1 MILNNLLQ
9 KNHSWINWQNP
20 SHKKSGYV
28 VIENGRGNN
37 LLTIKELTVKNFMS
51 VGNQAQAIDFSNKS
65 LVLVIGENMDL
76 GGDDAGARNG
86 TGKTTIINALS
97 YVFFGEALTNIRR
110 DNLVN
115 KTNEKGMLVSVK
127 FVKNN
132 IEYTIERGRK
142 PQIFRFYANNIEQN
156 LESNEAQGENRET
169 QIEINRLMGMTHAM
183 FKNIIALNTYTQPFL
198 STKQAEQ
205 REIIE
210 QLLGIT
216 LLSQKADLLKEKQK
230 ATKQML
236 TEEKLKIDA
245 KVASNEKIQES
256 IESLQIRSN
265 AWAKQKE
272 DDIVSFKEAI
282 AELEKVD
289 SEIEI
294 EKHKKL
300 QKRNELQTMLRSFEK
315 EKAYHENSL
324 TKAENTVS
332 KTNADLEYAA
342 QQKCP
347 TCEQELLDDKHTH
360 LVDKLKV
367 QLTESTDYVTK
378 LKADLAKIQQ
388 GIDEVGDIGQVPDTY
403 YDTIDEAYNHK
414 GSLKDLQRQLNQTE
428 KKEDT
433 YAEQIEEMRKSAIQ
447 IIDYNKANELEDLHR
462 HQDFLYKLLTAKDS
476 FIRTRII
483 EQNLTYLNQ
492 RLAYFLGKVKL
503 PHTVTFQSD
512 LSVRIE
518 ELGRE
523 LDFDNL
529 SRGERNRLILSL
541 SWAFRDVW
549 ESLYQQINLL
559 FIDELVDAGMDLSG
573 VESSMAVLKDMSR
586 TQKKNIF
593 LISHKDELV
602 SRVNSVLKVVKE
614 NGFTNYANDVDII
627 V

>member
-1 MILNNLLQ
+1 M
-9 KNHSWINWQNP
+9 
-20 SHKKSGYV
+20 
-28 VIENGRGNN
+28 
-37 LLTIKELTVKNFMS
+37 LTIKELTVKNFMS
-51 VGNQAQAIDFSNKS
+51 VGNQVQAIDFSNKS

-115 KTNEKGMLVSVK
+115 KTNEKAMLVSVK
-127 FVKNN
+127 FIKNGVT
-132 IEYTIERGRK
+132 YTIERGRK
-142 PQIFRFYANNIEQN
+142 PQVFRFYANDIEQKTDD
-156 LESNEAQGENRET
+156 NEAQGENRET
-169 QIEINRLMGMTHAM
+169 QIEINKLMGMTHSM

-198 STKQAEQ
+198 ATKQAEQ

-236 TEEKLKIDA
+236 TEEKMRIDA

-272 DDIVSFKEAI
+272 EDTINFKEAI
-282 AELEKVD
+282 AELQKVD
-289 SEIEI
+289 SETEI

-300 QKRNELQTMLRSFEK
+300 QKRNELQTMLRSLEK

-324 TKAENTVS
+324 TKAESTVT
-332 KTNADLEYAA
+332 KTKADLEYAA

-360 LVDKLKV
+360 LVDKLKI

-378 LKADLAKIQQ
+378 LKNDLDKIQE
-388 GIDEVGDIGQVPDTY
+388 GIEELGDLGQIPDTY

-414 GSLKDLQRQLNQTE
+414 SSLQDLKRQLDRTE
-428 KKEDT
+428 KQKDT
-433 YAEQIEEMRKSAIQ
+433 YAEQIDEMKKTAIQ
-447 IIDYNKANELEDLHR
+447 VIDYNKANELEDLHR

-512 LSVRIE
+512 LTVRIE

-559 FIDELVDAGMDLSG
+559 FIDELVDAGMDISG

-614 NGFTNYANDVDII
+614 NGFTNYANDVDI
-627 V
+627 VV

>member
-1 MILNNLLQ
+1 
-9 KNHSWINWQNP
+9 
-20 SHKKSGYV
+20 
-28 VIENGRGNN
+28 

-97 YVFFGEALTNIRR
+97 YVFYGEALTNIRR

-127 FVKNN
+127 FIKNGVT
-132 IEYTIERGRK
+132 YTIERGRK
-142 PQIFRFYANNIEQN
+142 PQIFRFYADDIEQKT
-156 LESNEAQGENRET
+156 ESNEAQGENRET
-169 QIEINRLMGMTHAM
+169 QIEINKLLGMTHAM
-183 FKNIIALNTYTQPFL
+183 FKNIVALNTYTQPFL

-216 LLSQKADLLKEKQK
+216 LLSQKADLLREKQK
-230 ATKQML
+230 ATKQLL
-236 TEEKLKIDA
+236 TEEKMRLDA

-256 IESLQIRSN
+256 IESLKIRSA
-265 AWAKQKE
+265 AWSKQKAQ
-272 DDIVSFKEAI
+272 DIESFREAI

-300 QKRNELQTMLRSFEK
+300 QKHNETQTALRGLMK
-315 EKAYHENSL
+315 EKAYHEDSL
-324 TKAENTVS
+324 TKAESTVE
-332 KTNADLEYAA
+332 KTEKDLEFAEAA
-342 QQKCP
+342 KCP
-347 TCEQELLDDKHTH
+347 TCEQALHDDKHEH
-360 LVDKLKV
+360 LVGKLKTN
-367 QLTESTDYVTK
+367 LTESRGYSDK
-378 LKADLAKIQQ
+378 LRSDLVKIQQ
-388 GIDEVGDIGQVPDTY
+388 AIDEIGDLGQVPDTY

-414 GSLKDLQRQLNQTE
+414 GTLQDLKRQLEQTE

-433 YAEQIEEMRKSAIQ
+433 YAEQIAELESKAIQ
-447 IIDYNKANELEDLHR
+447 DVDYEKANELEDLHR

-492 RLAYFLGKVKL
+492 RLAFFLGKVKL
-503 PHTVTFQSD
+503 PHTVTFQAD

-529 SRGERNRLILSL
+529 SRGERNRLILSM

-559 FIDELVDAGMDLSG
+559 FIDELVDAGMDISG
-573 VESSMAVLKDMSR
+573 VESSMAVLKDMAR
-586 TQKKNIF
+586 TQQKNIF

>member
-1 MILNNLLQ
+1 MDIT
-9 KNHSWINWQNP
+9 
-20 SHKKSGYV
+20 
-28 VIENGRGNN
+28 NGRRNN

-115 KTNEKGMLVSVK
+115 KTNEKGMLVGVK
-127 FVKNN
+127 FIKNG
-132 IEYTIERGRK
+132 ITYTIERGRK
-142 PQIFRFYANNIEQN
+142 PQVFRFYANDIEQKT
-156 LESNEAQGENRET
+156 ESNEAQGENRET
-169 QIEINRLMGMTHAM
+169 QVEINKLMGMTHSM

-216 LLSQKADLLKEKQK
+216 LLSQKADLLREKQK
-230 ATKQML
+230 ATKQLL
-236 TEEKLKIDA
+236 TEEKLMIDA
-245 KVASNEKIQES
+245 KVVSNAKIQES
-256 IESLQIRSN
+256 IESLKIRSN
-265 AWAKQKE
+265 AWTKQKQ
-272 DDIVSFKEAI
+272 DDVKSFQEAI

-294 EKHKKL
+294 AKHKKL
-300 QKRNELQTMLRSFEK
+300 RKHNEMQTALRSLEK

-324 TKAENTVS
+324 TKAETTVD
-332 KTNADLEYAA
+332 KTEKDLEYAG
-342 QQKCP
+342 QQRCP
-347 TCEQELLDDKHTH
+347 TCEQELHDDKHEH
-360 LVDKLKV
+360 LVGKLKT
-367 QLTESTDYVTK
+367 QLSESKEYVAK
-378 LKADLAKIQQ
+378 LKSDLAKIQE
-388 GIDEVGDIGQVPDTY
+388 GIDEVGDLGQLPDTY

-414 GSLKDLQRQLNQTE
+414 GSLQDLMRQLAQTE

-433 YAEQIEEMRKSAIQ
+433 YAEQIEEMKKSAIQ
-447 IIDYNKANELEDLHR
+447 EVDYEKANELEDLHR
-462 HQDFLYKLLTAKDS
+462 HQEFLYKLLTAKDS

-559 FIDELVDAGMDLSG
+559 FIDELVDAGMDISG

-602 SRVNSVLKVVKE
+602 TRVNSVLKVVKE

>member
-1 MILNNLLQ
+1 M
-9 KNHSWINWQNP
+9 
-20 SHKKSGYV
+20 
-28 VIENGRGNN
+28 
-37 LLTIKELTVKNFMS
+37 LTIKELTVKNFMS
-51 VGNQAQAIDFSNKS
+51 VGNQVQAIDFSNKS

-115 KTNEKGMLVSVK
+115 KTNEKGMLVGVK

-132 IEYTIERGRK
+132 VEYVIERGRK

-156 LESNEAQGENRET
+156 TESNEAQGENRET
-169 QIEINRLMGMTHAM
+169 QIEINKLMGMTHSM

-198 STKQAEQ
+198 STKANEQ

-216 LLSQKADLLKEKQK
+216 LLSQKAELLKEKQK
-230 ATKQML
+230 TTKQLL

-245 KVASNEKIQES
+245 RVASNEKIEES

-272 DDIVSFKEAI
+272 EDIASFKEAI

-294 EKHKKL
+294 AKHKKL
-300 QKRNELQTMLRSFEK
+300 QKRNELQTMLRSLEK
-315 EKAYHENSL
+315 EKAYHESSL
-324 TKAENTVS
+324 TKAESTVT
-332 KTNADLEYAA
+332 KTNADLDYAA

-360 LVDKLKV
+360 LVEKLKI

-378 LKADLAKIQQ
+378 LKTDLAKIQE
-388 GIDEVGDIGQVPDTY
+388 GIDEVGDLGQIPDTY
-403 YDTIDEAYNHK
+403 YDTIDEAFNHK
-414 GSLKDLQRQLNQTE
+414 GSLKDLQRQLAQTE
-428 KKEDT
+428 KKQDT
-433 YAEQIEEMRKSAIQ
+433 YAEQIAEMKKSAIQ
-447 IIDYNKANELEDLHR
+447 EINYDKANELEDLHR
-462 HQDFLYKLLTAKDS
+462 HQEFLYKLLTAKDS

-512 LSVRIE
+512 LTVRIE

-559 FIDELVDAGMDLSG
+559 FIDELVDAGMDISG

>member
-1 MILNNLLQ
+1 M
-9 KNHSWINWQNP
+9 
-20 SHKKSGYV
+20 
-28 VIENGRGNN
+28 
-37 LLTIKELTVKNFMS
+37 LTIKEITVKNFMS

-127 FVKNN
+127 FIKNGVT
-132 IEYTIERGRK
+132 YTIERGRK
-142 PQIFRFYANNIEQN
+142 PQIFRFYADDIEQKT
-156 LESNEAQGENRET
+156 ESNEAQGENRET
-169 QIEINRLMGMTHAM
+169 QIEINKLLGMTHAM
-183 FKNIIALNTYTQPFL
+183 FKNIVALNTYTQPFL

-216 LLSQKADLLKEKQK
+216 LLSQKADLLREKQK
-230 ATKQML
+230 ATKQLL
-236 TEEKLKIDA
+236 TEEKMRLDA
-245 KVASNEKIQES
+245 TLASNEKIQES
-256 IESLQIRSN
+256 IESLKLRSA
-265 AWAKQKE
+265 AWTQQNKQ
-272 DDIVSFKEAI
+272 DIESFRKAI

-300 QKRNELQTMLRSFEK
+300 QKHNELQTALRNLMR
-315 EKAYHENSL
+315 EKAYHEDSL
-324 TKAENTVS
+324 TKAESTVE
-332 KTNADLEYAA
+332 KTEKDLEFAEAA
-342 QQKCP
+342 KCP
-347 TCEQELLDDKHTH
+347 TCEQALHDDKHEH
-360 LVDKLKV
+360 LVGKLKTNLTEGRDYSDKLR
-367 QLTESTDYVTK
+367 S
-378 LKADLAKIQQ
+378 DLAKIQQ
-388 GIDEVGDIGQVPDTY
+388 GIDDIGDLGQVPDTY

-414 GSLKDLQRQLNQTE
+414 GTLQDLKRQLEQTE

-433 YAEQIEEMRKSAIQ
+433 YAEQITELESKAIQ
-447 IIDYNKANELEDLHR
+447 EVDYERANELEDLHR

-492 RLAYFLGKVKL
+492 RLAFFLGKVKL

-512 LSVRIE
+512 LTVRIE

-573 VESSMAVLKDMSR
+573 VESSMAVLKDMAR
-586 TQKKNIF
+586 TQQKNIF

>member
-1 MILNNLLQ
+1 M
-9 KNHSWINWQNP
+9 
-20 SHKKSGYV
+20 
-28 VIENGRGNN
+28 
-37 LLTIKELTVKNFMS
+37 LTIKELTVKNFMS
-51 VGNQAQAIDFSNKS
+51 VGNATQSINFGNKN
-65 LVLVIGENMDL
+65 LVLVIGENLDL

-97 YVFFGEALTNIRR
+97 YVFYGEALTNIRR

-127 FVKNN
+127 FIKNN
-132 IEYTIERGRK
+132 VEYTIERGRK
-142 PQIFRFYANNIEQN
+142 PGIFKFYANNIEQN
-156 LESNEAQGENRET
+156 TDSNEAQGENKET
-169 QIEINRLMGMTHAM
+169 QIEINRLIGMTLAM

-198 STKQAEQ
+198 ATKQAEQ

-216 LLSQKADLLKEKQK
+216 LLSQKADLLKDKMK
-230 ATKQML
+230 ASKTELM
-236 TEEKLKIDA
+236 EEKMKIDSKMA
-245 KVASNEKIQES
+245 ANEKIQES
-256 IESLQIRSN
+256 IESLKLRSS
-265 AWAKQKE
+265 AWQTQK
-272 DDIVSFKEAI
+272 DQDVIKFSEAI

-289 SEIEI
+289 IKAELDA
-294 EKHKKL
+294 HKRL
-300 QKRNELQTMLRSFEK
+300 QKHNENYLKLLSLNK
-315 EKAYHENSL
+315 EKAYHEDGY
-324 TKAENTVS
+324 TKAMESVE
-332 KTNADLEYAA
+332 KTESDLDYAA

-347 TCEQELLDDKHTH
+347 TCEQELKDDKHEH
-360 LVDKLKV
+360 LVGKLKTT
-367 QLTESTDYVTK
+367 LIEGKTDLEK
-378 LKADLAKIQQ
+378 LKSDLAKIQQ
-388 GIDEVGDIGQVPDTY
+388 DIDDIGDLGQTPETY
-403 YDTIDEAYNHK
+403 YDSIDEAYNHK
-414 GSLKDLQRQLNQTE
+414 GSLKDLKRQLEQTD
-428 KKEDT
+428 KKDDP
-433 YAEQIEEMRKSAIQ
+433 YAEQIEELTKTAIQ
-447 IIDYNKANELEDLHR
+447 KVDYTEANQIEDLHR
-462 HQDFLYKLLTAKDS
+462 HQEFLYKLLTAKDS

-492 RLAYFLGKVKL
+492 RLAYFLNKVKL

-512 LSVRIE
+512 LTVTIE

-549 ESLYQQINLL
+549 ESLYQQVNLL
-559 FIDELVDAGMDLSG
+559 FIDELVDAGMDISG
-573 VESSMAVLKDMSR
+573 VESSMAVLKEMSR
-586 TQKKNIF
+586 TQQKNIF

>member
-1 MILNNLLQ
+1 
-9 KNHSWINWQNP
+9 
-20 SHKKSGYV
+20 
-28 VIENGRGNN
+28 
-37 LLTIKELTVKNFMS
+37 
-51 VGNQAQAIDFSNKS
+51 
-65 LVLVIGENMDL
+65 MDL

-127 FVKNN
+127 FIKND
-132 IEYTIERGRK
+132 ITYTIERGRK
-142 PQIFRFYANNIEQN
+142 PQVFRFYANDIEQN
-156 LESNEAQGENRET
+156 IESNEAQGENRET
-169 QIEINRLMGMTHAM
+169 QQEINRLMGMTHAM

-230 ATKQML
+230 TTKQML

-245 KVASNEKIQES
+245 KLSSNEKIQES

-272 DDIVSFKEAI
+272 DDIKSFKEAI
-282 AELEKVD
+282 EELQKVD

-294 EKHKKL
+294 EKHKRL
-300 QKRNELQTMLRSFEK
+300 QKHNEMQTALRSLHK
-315 EKAYHENSL
+315 EKAYHEDSL
-324 TKAENTVS
+324 TKAENTVER
-332 KTNADLEYAA
+332 TLADLKYAE

-347 TCEQELLDDKHTH
+347 TCEQELKGDKHTH
-360 LVDKLKV
+360 LVDKLKI
-367 QLTESTDYVTK
+367 QLTESTEYVTK
-378 LKADLAKIQQ
+378 LKSDLAKIQQ
-388 GIDEVGDIGQVPDTY
+388 GINEVGDLGQIPDTY

-414 GSLKDLQRQLNQTE
+414 GSLKDLQRQLKQTE

-433 YAEQIEEMRKSAIQ
+433 YAEQIAEMKKSAIQ
-447 IIDYNKANELEDLHR
+447 KIDYEKANELEDLHR

-492 RLAYFLGKVKL
+492 RLAFFLGKVKL

-512 LSVRIE
+512 LTVRIE

-559 FIDELVDAGMDLSG
+559 FIDELVDAGMDISG

>member
-1 MILNNLLQ
+1 M
-9 KNHSWINWQNP
+9 
-20 SHKKSGYV
+20 
-28 VIENGRGNN
+28 
-37 LLTIKELTVKNFMS
+37 LTIKELTVKNFMS
-51 VGNQAQAIDFSNKS
+51 VGNQTQAINFDNKS

-132 IEYTIERGRK
+132 VEYTIERGRK
-142 PQIFRFYANNIEQN
+142 PQIFKFYANNIEQN
-156 LESNEAQGENRET
+156 IESNEAQGENRET
-169 QIEINRLMGMTHAM
+169 QLEINRLMGMTHAM

-198 STKQAEQ
+198 STKAAEQ

-216 LLSQKADLLKEKQK
+216 LLSQKADLLKDKMK
-230 ATKQML
+230 ATKTEL
-236 TEEKLKIDA
+236 LEEKLKIDTR
-245 KVASNEKIQES
+245 VASNEKIQET
-256 IESLQIRSN
+256 IESLKIRSS
-265 AWAKQKE
+265 AWQSQKDE
-272 DDIVSFKEAI
+272 NIANFKEAI
-282 AELEKVD
+282 AELDKVD
-289 SEIEI
+289 ITKELDAHKRLS
-294 EKHKKL
+294 KH
-300 QKRNELQTMLRSFEK
+300 NEMQTALRSLEK
-315 EKAYHENSL
+315 EKAYHEDSL
-324 TKAENTVS
+324 TKAEITVT
-332 KTNADLEYAA
+332 KTNADLEYSE

-347 TCEQELLDDKHTH
+347 TCEQELHDDKHTH
-360 LVDKLKV
+360 LVDKLKI

-378 LKADLAKIQQ
+378 LQTDLAKIQQ
-388 GIDEVGDIGQVPDTY
+388 DMDAIGDIGGIPDTY

-414 GSLKDLQRQLNQTE
+414 GSLKDLNRQLEQNET
-428 KKEDT
+428 KEDP
-433 YAEQIEEMRKSAIQ
+433 YVEQIEEMKKTAIQ
-447 IIDYNKANELEDLHR
+447 KVDYEVANDLEDLFR
-462 HQDFLYKLLTAKDS
+462 HQEFLYKLLTAKDS

-492 RLAYFLGKVKL
+492 RLAHFLGKVKL

-512 LSVRIE
+512 LTVTIE

-586 TQKKNIF
+586 TQQKNIF

-614 NGFTNYANDVDII
+614 NGFTNYANDVEII

>member
-1 MILNNLLQ
+1 M
-9 KNHSWINWQNP
+9 
-20 SHKKSGYV
+20 
-28 VIENGRGNN
+28 
-37 LLTIKELTVKNFMS
+37 LTIKQLTVKNFMS

-115 KTNEKGMLVSVK
+115 KTNEKGMLVSAK
-127 FVKNN
+127 FIKNGVT
-132 IEYTIERGRK
+132 YTIERGRK
-142 PQIFRFYANNIEQN
+142 PQIFRFYANDIEQN
-156 LESNEAQGENRET
+156 LESNEAQGENKET
-169 QIEINRLMGMTHAM
+169 QLEINRLMGMTHAM

-216 LLSQKADLLKEKQK
+216 LLSQKADLLKDKMK
-230 ATKQML
+230 ATKTEL
-236 TEEKLKIDA
+236 LEEKIMIDT
-245 KVASNEKIQES
+245 KVASNEKIQET
-256 IESLQIRSN
+256 IESLKIRSS
-265 AWAKQKE
+265 AWQTQKNDDAKSFAEAIEELDKV
-272 DDIVSFKEAI
+272 DIVKELDAHKR
-282 AELEKVD
+282 L
-289 SEIEI
+289 S
-294 EKHKKL
+294 KH
-300 QKRNELQTMLRSFEK
+300 NEMQTALRSLEK
-315 EKAYHENSL
+315 EKAYHEDSF
-324 TKAENTVS
+324 TKAEGTVV
-332 KTNADLEYAA
+332 KTEKDLEFAEAA
-342 QQKCP
+342 KCP
-347 TCEQELLDDKHTH
+347 TCEQELHDDKHEH
-360 LVDKLKV
+360 LVGKLKTT
-367 QLTESTDYVTK
+367 LTESVEYASK
-378 LKADLAKIQQ
+378 LKDDLTKIQQ
-388 GIDEVGDIGQVPDTY
+388 DVDAIGDLGSIPDTY
-403 YDTIDEAYNHK
+403 YDTMDEAYNHK
-414 GSLKDLQRQLNQTE
+414 SSLQDLKRQLDQNE
-428 KKEDT
+428 AKEDP
-433 YAEQIEEMRKSAIQ
+433 YAEQVDEMKKSAIQ
-447 IIDYNKANELEDLHR
+447 KIDYVKANDLEDLYR
-462 HQDFLYKLLTAKDS
+462 HQEFLYKLLTAKDS

-483 EQNLTYLNQ
+483 EQNLSYLNQ

-512 LSVRIE
+512 LSVTIE

-559 FIDELVDAGMDLSG
+559 FIDELIDAGMDISG

-586 TQKKNIF
+586 TQQKNIF